1 MIRTRHQQPTLW
13 TGFLHEEVSDL
24 WEPWMRQADHLLE
37 DETLIEHVFQAQGRR
52 WKKSR
57 TRGRLQTPAEVV
69 LRLLILKHVRDWSY
83 QTLEREVRANLVYRS
98 FARIGSE
105 KVPDAKTLGRLGQVV
120 GGNVVAQ
127 LHQRLVEIAVEKKIV
142 PGCKMRVD
150 TTVVETNIHYPTDSS
165 LLGDGARVLTR
176 VMKRVEAAA
185 GGLARK
191 VRNRMRTV
199 RQKVVAIAMASRQA
213 GAAGEEKRR
222 SLYKG
227 LLSVTRK
234 IVNQAQR
241 VAGEVERWGR
251 QRQKRVS
258 GLKTQLTTM
267 IGRVQQVIQQTRVR
281 VLHGET
287 QYSDK
292 IVSVFEPQTEI
303 IRKGKAS
310 KPTEF
315 GKLVKIQEAE
325 NQIVTHYEVY
335 DERPS
340 DASLLVD
347 AVEKHREQTGRV
359 PHAVTADSG
368 FYTQANEKQL
378 EASGVKR
385 ISIPNRKTRSP
396 ERRAYQKQRWFK
408 KGQRWRT
415 GCEGRISILKR
426 RHGLNRCLYRGQE
439 GMRRWVGLGVIAD
452 NLINMG
458 LRLTMKT
465 QARMMG

>member
-1 MIRTRHQQPTLW
+1 MIRMRHQPSSLW
-13 TGFLHEEVSDL
+13 SGFLHEDVSDL
-24 WEPWMRQADHLLE
+24 WEPWMRRADDVLN
-37 DETLIEHVFQAQGRR
+37 DETLVERVLEAQGRR

-69 LRLLILKHVRDWSY
+69 LRLLVLKHIRDWSY

-105 KVPDAKTLGRLGQVV
+105 KVPDAKTLGRLGQVL
-120 GGNVVAQ
+120 GSDVVAQ
-127 LHQRLVEIAVEKKIV
+127 LHQRVVELAVEKKIV
-142 PGCKMRVD
+142 PGRKMRVD

-191 VRNRMRTV
+191 IRNRMRTV
-199 RQKVVAIAMASRQA
+199 RQKVRAIALASRQK
-213 GAAGEEKRR
+213 GAAGEQKRR
-222 SLYKG
+222 PLYGG

-234 IVNQAQR
+234 IVKQAQG
-241 VAGEVERWGR
+241 VLQEIKQFGR
-251 QRQKRVS
+251 QKRQRVS
-258 GLKTQLTTM
+258 GLGNQLATM
-267 IGRVQQVIQQTRVR
+267 TERVQQVIQQTRVR
-281 VLHGET
+281 VLGGNT
-287 QYSDK
+287 KYSNK
-292 IVSVFEPQTEI
+292 LVSVFEPQTEI

-325 NQIVTHYEVY
+325 NQIITHDEVY
-335 DERPS
+335 NQRPS

-347 AVEKHREQTGRV
+347 AVEKHREQTGRI
-359 PHAVTADSG
+359 PHTVAADSG
-368 FYTQANEKQL
+368 FYTQANEKQR

-396 ERRAYQKQRWFK
+396 ERRAHQKQRWFK

-415 GCEGRISILKR
+415 GCEGRISVLKR
-426 RHGLNRCLYRGQE
+426 RHGLNRCLYRGPE
-439 GMRRWVGLGVIAD
+439 GMQRWVGLGVIAD
-452 NLINMG
+452 NLINIG
-458 LRLTMKT
+458 HHLASAL
-465 QARMMG
+465 G

>member
-1 MIRTRHQQPTLW
+1 MIRMRHQPSSLW
-13 TGFLHEEVSDL
+13 SGFLHEDVSDL
-24 WEPWMRQADHLLE
+24 WEPWMRRADDVLN
-37 DETLIEHVFQAQGRR
+37 DETLVERVLEAQGRR

-69 LRLLILKHVRDWSY
+69 LRLLVLKHIRDWSY

-105 KVPDAKTLGRLGQVV
+105 KVPDAKTLGRLGQVL
-120 GGNVVAQ
+120 GSDVVAQ
-127 LHQRLVEIAVEKKIV
+127 LHQRVVELAVEKKIV
-142 PGCKMRVD
+142 PGRKMRVD

-191 VRNRMRTV
+191 IRNRMRTV
-199 RQKVVAIAMASRQA
+199 RQKVRAIALASRQK
-213 GAAGEEKRR
+213 GAAGEQKRR
-222 SLYKG
+222 GLYRG

-234 IVNQAQR
+234 IVKQAQG
-241 VAGEVERWGR
+241 VLHEMKQFGR
-251 QRQKRVS
+251 QKRQRVS
-258 GLKTQLTTM
+258 GLGNQLATM
-267 IGRVQQVIQQTRVR
+267 SERVQQVIQQTRVR
-281 VLHGET
+281 VLGGNT
-287 QYSDK
+287 KYSNK

-315 GKLVKIQEAE
+315 GKLVKIQEAG
-325 NQIVTHYEVY
+325 NQIITHYEVY
-335 DERPS
+335 DQRPS

-359 PHAVTADSG
+359 PHTVAADSG

-396 ERRAYQKQRWFK
+396 ERRAHQKQRWFK

-415 GCEGRISILKR
+415 GCEGRISVLKR
-426 RHGLNRCLYRGQE
+426 RHGLQRCLYRGPE
-439 GMRRWVGLGVIAD
+439 GMKRWVGLGIIAD
-452 NLINMG
+452 NLINIG
-458 LRLTMKT
+458 HHLASAL
-465 QARMMG
+465 G

>member
-1 MIRTRHQQPTLW
+1 MIRMRHQPSSLW
-13 TGFLHEEVSDL
+13 SGFLHEDVSDL
-24 WEPWMRQADHLLE
+24 WEPWMRRADDVLN
-37 DETLIEHVFQAQGRR
+37 DETLVERVLEAQGRR

-69 LRLLILKHVRDWSY
+69 LRFLVLKHIRDWRY

-105 KVPDAKTLGRLGQVV
+105 KVPDAKTLGRLGQVL
-120 GGNVVAQ
+120 GSDVVAQ
-127 LHQRLVEIAVEKKIV
+127 LHQRVVELAVEKKIV
-142 PGCKMRVD
+142 PGRKMRVD

-165 LLGDGARVLTR
+165 LWGDGARVLTR

-191 VRNRMRTV
+191 IRNRMRTV
-199 RQKVVAIAMASRQA
+199 RQKVRAIALASRQK
-213 GAAGEEKRR
+213 GAAGEQKRR
-222 SLYKG
+222 PLYRG

-234 IVNQAQR
+234 IVKQAQG
-241 VAGEVERWGR
+241 VVQEMKQFGR
-251 QRQKRVS
+251 QKRQRVS
-258 GLKTQLTTM
+258 GLRNQLATM
-267 IGRVQQVIQQTRVR
+267 TERVQQVVQQTKAR
-281 VLHGET
+281 VLGGNT
-287 QYSDK
+287 KYSNK

-325 NQIVTHYEVY
+325 NQIITHYEVY
-335 DERPS
+335 DQRPS

-359 PHAVTADSG
+359 PHTVAADSG

-396 ERRAYQKQRWFK
+396 ERRAHQKQRWFK

-415 GCEGRISILKR
+415 GCEGRISVLKR
-426 RHGLNRCLYRGQE
+426 RHGLNRCLYRGPE
-439 GMRRWVGLGVIAD
+439 GMQRWVGLGVIAD
-452 NLINMG
+452 NLINIG
-458 LRLTMKT
+458 HHLASAL
-465 QARMMG
+465 G